1 MGKTGGEAVKNKI
14 DRYLKIL
21 KIELEDLESDIIDS
35 EAMLKKRLDDKK
47 ITGYVFMENLAT
59 FRAELEGVRK
69 MEKEIDRLADK
80 YETLDE
86 LVEHISDYFKKRI
99 KESGLPEAV
108 FVLIKR
114 KLDKIYRYIS

>member
-1 MGKTGGEAVKNKI
+1 MKNKI